1 MAMVNVWCMLS
12 LDGSGPGPEAELQLH
27 VHASGGVREPLSH
40 PYCPEGKHCGGHH
53 GGPAEVQE
61 RGLQEAPEGAIGGDL
76 SYMAKGFLPY
86 SVV

>member
-40 PYCPEGKHCGGHH
+40 PYCPEGKHRGGHH